1 MIFILKYVNMKA
13 NKQILREYVY
23 RIVRESVAN
32 LTENSNNIEPKNSKE
47 KKGGSLA
54 KKKAKVLAALD
65 DPMTN
70 DAELMRRVWHP
81 KTKKQE
87 DAMRSEFSKK
97 AREVPNDNGSTYHFD
112 NDDIIQ
118 LYNELT

>member
-1 MIFILKYVNMKA
+1 MKA
-13 NKQILREYVY
+13 NKQILKEYVY

-32 LTENSNNIEPKNSKE
+32 STEKSNNTDKKSKNAKSI
-47 KKGGSLA
+47 A

-81 KTKKQE
+81 KTKEQE

-112 NDDIIQ
+112 NNEIIQ